1 MIKLPL
7 AVHLSLRLPLFIY
20 CNLHANFDN
29 PVKNINYFLQVAAK
43 YRRSLI
49 FQG

>member
-29 PVKNINYFLQVAAK
+29 PVKTILIIFY
-43 YRRSLI
+43 RSLRNI
-49 FQG
+49 GDH

>member
-1 MIKLPL
+1 MIKLPP

-29 PVKNINYFLQVAAK
+29 PVKKILIIFY
-43 YRRSLI
+43 RSLRNI
-49 FQG
+49 GDH